1 MNPTYFAPDLIV
13 EITRAC
19 DRACQGCYAPNVIV
33 ARDTLPENSDLFIS
47 TTALSAALSN
57 LERPEVIAVR
67 GGEPSLHPELESIL
81 RLLAA
86 TSDRVI
92 FETHGRWLLGPSSI
106 SLKTFANLG
115 ITIKVSFD
123 EMHGLDAF
131 SLKAI
136 SEKLASNGVS
146 LLVAITESDENA
158 FLETYHLVSDWLD
171 PARVVFQR
179 KAFSA
184 DNLIKPRLGVIDS
197 RGKFRPGLT
206 ELLSNKKERHAI

>member
-1 MNPTYFAPDLIV
+1 MNPASFAPDLIV
-13 EITRAC
+13 EITQAC

-33 ARDTLPENSDLFIS
+33 TRDALPGNSDLFLS
-47 TTALSAALSN
+47 TAALSAALSN
-57 LERPEVIAVR
+57 LERPEMIAVR

-86 TSDRVI
+86 CSDRVI
-92 FETHGRWLLGPSSI
+92 LETHGRWILGSS
-106 SLKTFANLG
+106 SVFLTTFANLE

-123 EMHGLDAF
+123 EMHGLDAT

-136 SEKLASNGVS
+136 SEKLASNNVS
-146 LLVAITESDENA
+146 LLVAITELNENS
-158 FLETYHLVSDWLD
+158 FLKTYHLVSDWLD

-197 RGKFRPGLT
+197 RGRFRLGLT
-206 ELLSNKKERHAI
+206 ERLSNKNERLAT